1 MFLGVFCRSS
11 FVLISYVVLVNGLV
25 QFDSS
30 QVNSL
35 GVVIKPTA
43 AQFINAISSVSVTS
57 ESSTTTTYSFA
68 VVNESLVTY
77 DSLIKIPFMN
87 VVAKENYVDITN
99 IISLFFTSV
108 SSSYSGCY

>member
-1 MFLGVFCRSS
+1 
-11 FVLISYVVLVNGLV
+11 VNGLV

-57 ESSTTTTYSFA
+57 ESNTTIKYSFA
-68 VVNESLVTY
+68 AVNESLVTY

-87 VVAKENYVDITN
+87 VVAKENYVDVTN
-99 IISLFFTSV
+99 IIK
-108 SSSYSGCY
+108 SSSSSFSGFRFFSLVFSA

>member
-1 MFLGVFCRSS
+1 
-11 FVLISYVVLVNGLV
+11 V

-68 VVNESLVTY
+68 VVNEALVTY
-77 DSLIKIPFMN
+77 DLLIKIPFMN

-99 IISLFFTSV
+99 IIK
-108 SSSYSGCY
+108 SSSSSFSG